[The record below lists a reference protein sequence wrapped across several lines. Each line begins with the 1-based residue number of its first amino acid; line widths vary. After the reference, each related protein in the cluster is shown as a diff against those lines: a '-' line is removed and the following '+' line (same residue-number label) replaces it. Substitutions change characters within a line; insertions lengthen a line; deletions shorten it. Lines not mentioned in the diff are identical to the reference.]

1 MSTRY
6 DACTPRKSK
15 DGKTFWLKIGSGWQS
30 DKGMQVVLDA
40 LPMPDA
46 EGRCVINLFEPKP
59 REQTGNGGWSGKPPS
74 GDLDDAIPFLTMNS
88 VW

>member
-1 MSTRY
+1 MAQRY

-40 LPMPDA
+40 LPIPDA
-46 EGRCVINLFEPKP
+46 EGRVVINLFEPKP
-59 REQTGNGGWSGKPPS
+59 RDGQSQSRAAAPQN
-74 GDLDDAIPFLTMNS
+74 DRYDDEVPF
-88 VW
+88 

>member
-1 MSTRY
+1 MATRY

-40 LPMPDA
+40 LPIPDA

-59 REQTGNGGWSGKPPS
+59 RDGQSQSRAAPPQN
-74 GDLDDAIPFLTMNS
+74 DRYDDSDSVPF
-88 VW
+88 

>member
-1 MSTRY
+1 MAQRY

-40 LPMPDA
+40 LPIPDA
-46 EGRCVINLFEPKP
+46 EGRVVINLFEPKP
-59 REQTGNGGWSGKPPS
+59 RDGQPQSRAAAPQNGRY
-74 GDLDDAIPFLTMNS
+74 DDSDSIPF
-88 VW
+88 

>member
-1 MSTRY
+1 MATRY

-59 REQTGNGGWSGKPPS
+59 REQAAGWTGRAPAR
-74 GDLDDAIPFLTMNS
+74 DDDADSIPF
-88 VW
+88 

>member
-1 MSTRY
+1 MAQRY

-40 LPMPDA
+40 LPIPDA
-46 EGRCVINLFEPKP
+46 EGRVVINLFEPKP
-59 REQTGNGGWSGKPPS
+59 RDGQPQSRAAAPQN
-74 GDLDDAIPFLTMNS
+74 DRYDDEVPF
-88 VW
+88 

>member
-1 MSTRY
+1 MAQRY

-40 LPMPDA
+40 LPIPDA

-59 REQTGNGGWSGKPPS
+59 REQTGNGGWSGKTSS
-74 GDLDDAIPFLTMNS
+74 GDLDDAIPFISSNG

>member
-1 MSTRY
+1 MATRY

-40 LPMPDA
+40 LPIPDA
-46 EGRCVINLFEPKP
+46 EGRVVINLFEPKP
-59 REQTGNGGWSGKPPS
+59 RDGQSQSRAAAPQN
-74 GDLDDAIPFLTMNS
+74 DRYDDEVPF
-88 VW
+88 

>member
-1 MSTRY
+1 MATRY

-40 LPMPDA
+40 LPIPDA
-46 EGRCVINLFEPKP
+46 EGRVVINLFEPKP
-59 REQTGNGGWSGKPPS
+59 RDGQPQSRAAAPQN
-74 GDLDDAIPFLTMNS
+74 DRYDDNSDIPF
-88 VW
+88 

>member
-1 MSTRY
+1 MATRY

-15 DGKTFWLKIGSGWQS
+15 DGKTFWFKIGSGWQS

-59 REQTGNGGWSGKPPS
+59 REQAAGGGWTGRAPARDDD
-74 GDLDDAIPFLTMNS
+74 GDGIPF
-88 VW
+88 

>member
-1 MSTRY
+1 MAQRY

-40 LPMPDA
+40 LPIPDA
-46 EGRCVINLFEPKP
+46 EGRVVINLFEPKP
-59 REQTGNGGWSGKPPS
+59 RDGQPQSRAASPQN
-74 GDLDDAIPFLTMNS
+74 DRYDDNSDIPF
-88 VW
+88 